1 MHASLKPLLLTTL
14 LVSKKYHTELAQI
27 LTNSGGAG
35 EMEETMMW
43 YVVEH
48 EKPIE
53 DDSQRFSSGSS
64 PHKHGEGGNDGPW
77 INEAWRKKY
86 LERMEKREYVLCDWW
101 KILKLKESRVQ
112 IQILLYLFKLSLPG
126 PQPPPIA
133 HESSELGSSKP
144 KSKKRKRSEMVESV
158 DTTEDRLEAFMDKL
172 TMWQLVSRIEDAF
185 NPVDTK
191 KVDKNNKDE
200 RDWIQIFAE
209 DIVEPEYVT

>member
-1 MHASLKPLLLTTL
+1 MPLTHLVPSLQRISSPSGSSGAIPHPMHASLKPLLLTTL

-64 PHKHGEGGNDGPW
+64 PHKHGERGNDGPW

-86 LERMEKREYVLCDWW
+86 LERMEKREYVLCDW
-101 KILKLKESRVQ
+101 
-112 IQILLYLFKLSLPG
+112 
-126 PQPPPIA
+126 
-133 HESSELGSSKP
+133 
-144 KSKKRKRSEMVESV
+144 
-158 DTTEDRLEAFMDKL
+158 
-172 TMWQLVSRIEDAF
+172 
-185 NPVDTK
+185 
-191 KVDKNNKDE
+191 
-200 RDWIQIFAE
+200 
-209 DIVEPEYVT
+209 